1 MMANKKLSEQD
12 YEFMNSLSAAVAEH
26 TPRRMRWVLYFW
38 VVAVAV
44 FILWASLTQVDE
56 ITRGSGK
63 VVPSGEN
70 KIVQNLEGGIVKEIY
85 VKVGDSV
92 KKGDSLLK
100 IDNEKSL
107 AQYESTNIKLYELEA
122 KMMRLKAESEGK
134 PFVVPKALEQ
144 KMPQLVENERSLYH
158 SRQQQ
163 LKAKLQALQ
172 DKKRQKKEELAETKE
187 RVVHLARTNELIDEE
202 VKMMRP
208 MVKQG
213 VKSKVAF
220 MKLQREQSQ
229 ISSDLS
235 TAKNDIPRLKA
246 AISEIQNN
254 IEEAK
259 IAFQNEAKEKL
270 NEVTAEKLRVKE
282 STDALSD
289 QVHRT
294 IVRSPINGVI
304 QKLYVNTV
312 GGVIKPGEDLV
323 EIVPTDDILWL
334 EVKIKPSDIA
344 FIYPGQKAV
353 VKVSAYDFAI
363 YGSLEGEV
371 VHISADTEKD
381 KKERAFYTIH
391 IKTKKNY
398 LGTKAHPLKIIPGM
412 TVNVDIM
419 TGKKTVME
427 YILKPILKA
436 KEYTFTE
443 R

>member
-1 MMANKKLSEQD
+1 MANKKLSPED
-12 YEFMNSLSAAVAEH
+12 YEFINSLSAAVAEQ
-26 TPRRMRWVLYFW
+26 TPKKMRWALYFW
-38 VVAVAV
+38 VTAVTI
-44 FILWASLTQVDE
+44 FILWASLTQIDE
-56 ITRGSGK
+56 ITRGTGK

-92 KKGDSLLK
+92 KKGEPLLK
-100 IDNEKSL
+100 IDNEKNK
-107 AQYESTNIKLYELEA
+107 AQLDSTSIKLLELTA
-122 KMMRLKAESEGK
+122 KEIRLTAESDGK
-134 PFVVPKALEQ
+134 PFKVSQELEKQ
-144 KMPQLVENERSLYH
+144 MPLFVANERSLYE
-158 SRQQQ
+158 SRQ
-163 LKAKLQALQ
+163 KALMAKINALV
-172 DKKRQKKEELAETKE
+172 DKKRQKEQELKETEEKII
-187 RVVHLARTNELIDEE
+187 HLKRTDALINEE
-202 VKMMRP
+202 VKMMEP

-229 ISSDLS
+229 I
-235 TAKNDIPRLKA
+235 KNDLTSAQNSLPRIRA
-246 AISEIQNN
+246 GISEIENN
-254 IEEAK
+254 IKEEK
-259 IAFQNEAKEKL
+259 ITFRNEAKEEL

-282 STDALSD
+282 SSEALTDQID
-289 QVHRT
+289 RT

-312 GGVIKPGEDLV
+312 GGVIQPGEDLV
-323 EIVPTDDILWL
+323 EIVPTDDVLWL

-371 VHISADTEKD
+371 VHISADTTKDEKD
-381 KKERAFYTIH
+381 NVFYTIH
-391 IKTKKNY
+391 IKTEKNH
-398 LGTKAHPLKIIPGM
+398 LGTEEKPLKIIPGM

-419 TGKKTVME
+419 TGKKSVMD

-436 KEYTFTE
+436 KQYTFTE

>member
-1 MMANKKLSEQD
+1 MKKKLSPED
-12 YEFMNSLSAAVAEH
+12 YEFITSLSAAMAEH
-26 TPRRMRWVLYFW
+26 TPRKMRWALYFW
-38 VVAVAV
+38 AIAIAI
-44 FILWASLTQVDE
+44 FILWASLTQIDE

-70 KIVQNLEGGIVKEIY
+70 KVVQNLEGGIVKEIY

-92 KKGDSLLK
+92 KKGEPLLK

-122 KMMRLKAESEGK
+122 KMLRLKAESEGK
-134 PFVVPKALEQ
+134 PFTVPKELEQ
-144 KMPQLVENERSLYH
+144 KMPQLIENERSLYH
-158 SRQQQ
+158 SRQKQIM
-163 LKAKLQALQ
+163 AKLQALKDQ
-172 DKKRQKKEELAETKE
+172 KRQKEEELKETKE
-187 RVVHLARTNELIDEE
+187 KIVHLSRTNDLIDEE

-208 MVKQG
+208 MVEQG

-229 ISSDLS
+229 IKSDLS
-235 TAKNDIPRLKA
+235 TAKNDIPRIEA
-246 AISEIQNN
+246 SISEIENN

-259 IAFQNEAKEKL
+259 ITFQNEAKEEL

-282 STDALSD
+282 NTEALSD

-312 GGVIKPGEDLV
+312 GGVIQPGEDLV

-371 VHISADTEKD
+371 VHISADTTKDEKD
-381 KKERAFYTIH
+381 NVFYTIH

-398 LGTKAHPLKIIPGM
+398 LGSAEKPLKIIPGM

-419 TGKKTVME
+419 TGKKTVMD

-436 KEYTFTE
+436 KQYTFTE

>member
-1 MMANKKLSEQD
+1 MANKKLSPED
-12 YEFMNSLSAAVAEH
+12 YEFINSLSAAVAEQ
-26 TPRRMRWVLYFW
+26 TPKKMRWALYFW
-38 VVAVAV
+38 VTAVTI
-44 FILWASLTQVDE
+44 FILWASLTQIDE
-56 ITRGSGK
+56 ITRGTGK

-85 VKVGDSV
+85 IKVGDSV
-92 KKGDSLLK
+92 KKGEPLLK
-100 IDNEKSL
+100 IDNEKNK
-107 AQYESTNIKLYELEA
+107 AQLDSTSIKLLELTA
-122 KMMRLKAESEGK
+122 KEIRLTAESDGK
-134 PFVVPKALEQ
+134 PFKVSQELEKQ
-144 KMPQLVENERSLYH
+144 MPLFVANERSLYE
-158 SRQQQ
+158 SRQ
-163 LKAKLQALQ
+163 KALMAKINALV
-172 DKKRQKKEELAETKE
+172 DKKRQKEQELKETEEKII
-187 RVVHLARTNELIDEE
+187 HLKRTDALINEE
-202 VKMMRP
+202 VKMMEP

-229 ISSDLS
+229 I
-235 TAKNDIPRLKA
+235 KNDLTSAQNSLPRIRA
-246 AISEIQNN
+246 GISEIENN
-254 IEEAK
+254 IKEEK
-259 IAFQNEAKEKL
+259 ITFRNEAKEAL

-282 STDALSD
+282 SSEALTDQID
-289 QVHRT
+289 RT

-312 GGVIKPGEDLV
+312 GGVIQPGEDLV
-323 EIVPTDDILWL
+323 EIVPTDDVLWL

-371 VHISADTEKD
+371 VHISADTTKDEKD
-381 KKERAFYTIH
+381 NVFYTIH
-391 IKTKKNY
+391 IKTKKNH
-398 LGTKAHPLKIIPGM
+398 LGTEEKPLKIIPGM

-419 TGKKTVME
+419 TGKKSVMD

-436 KEYTFTE
+436 KQYTFTE

>member
-1 MMANKKLSEQD
+1 MANRKLSPED
-12 YEFMNSLSAAVAEH
+12 YEFINSLSAAVAEQ
-26 TPRRMRWVLYFW
+26 TPKKLRWALYFW
-38 VVAVAV
+38 VVTVAI
-44 FILWASLTQVDE
+44 FILWASLTQIDE

-92 KKGDSLLK
+92 KKDQPLLK
-100 IDNEKSL
+100 IDNEKSK
-107 AQYESTNIKLYELEA
+107 AQHDSTTIKLLELEA
-122 KMMRLKAESEGK
+122 KEIRLRAESDGK
-134 PFVVPKALEQ
+134 PFVVSDEIEK
-144 KMPQLVENERSLYH
+144 KMPLFIANEQSLYR
-158 SRQQQ
+158 SRQEE
-163 LKAKLQALQ
+163 LMAKIDALI
-172 DKKRQKKEELAETKE
+172 DKKRQKEQELKETKE
-187 RVVHLARTNELIDEE
+187 KIIHLKRTDTLINEE
-202 VKMMRP
+202 VKMMEP
-208 MVKQG
+208 MVRQG

-229 ISSDLS
+229 I
-235 TAKNDIPRLKA
+235 KNDLTSGRNAIPRIEA
-246 AISEIQNN
+246 GISEIENN
-254 IEEAK
+254 IKEAR
-259 IAFQNEAKEKL
+259 ITFQNEAKQEL

-282 STDALSD
+282 SSEALTDQID
-289 QVHRT
+289 RT

-312 GGVIKPGEDLV
+312 GGVIQPGEDLV
-323 EIVPTDDILWL
+323 EIVPTDDVLWL

-371 VHISADTEKD
+371 VHISADTTKDEKD
-381 KKERAFYTIH
+381 NVFYTIH
-391 IKTKKNY
+391 IKTEKNH
-398 LGTKAHPLKIIPGM
+398 LGTEVKPLKIIPGM

-419 TGKKTVME
+419 TGKKSVMD

-436 KEYTFTE
+436 KQYTFTE

>member
-1 MMANKKLSEQD
+1 MKKKLSPED
-12 YEFMNSLSAAVAEH
+12 YEFINSLSVAMAEH
-26 TPRRMRWVLYFW
+26 TPRKMRWALYFW
-38 VVAVAV
+38 AVAIAV
-44 FILWASLTQVDE
+44 FILWASLTQIDE

-70 KIVQNLEGGIVKEIY
+70 KVVQNLEGGIVKEIY

-92 KKGDSLLK
+92 KKGEPLLK

-122 KMMRLKAESEGK
+122 KMLRLKAESEGK
-134 PFVVPKALEQ
+134 PFTVPKELEQ
-144 KMPQLVENERSLYH
+144 KMPQLIENERSLFH
-158 SRQQQ
+158 SRQKQIM
-163 LKAKLQALQ
+163 AKLQALKDQ
-172 DKKRQKKEELAETKE
+172 KRQKEEELRETKE
-187 RVVHLARTNELIDEE
+187 KIIHLSRTNDLINEE

-208 MVKQG
+208 MVEQG

-229 ISSDLS
+229 IKSDLS
-235 TAKNDIPRLKA
+235 TAKNDIPRIEA
-246 AISEIQNN
+246 SISEIENN
-254 IEEAK
+254 IKEAK
-259 IAFQNEAKEKL
+259 ISFQNEAKEEL

-282 STDALSD
+282 NTEALSD

-312 GGVIKPGEDLV
+312 GGVIQPGEDLV

-353 VKVSAYDFAI
+353 VKVSAYDFSI

-371 VHISADTEKD
+371 VHISADTTKDEKD
-381 KKERAFYTIH
+381 NVFYTIH

-398 LGTKAHPLKIIPGM
+398 LGSAEKPLKIIPGM

-419 TGKKTVME
+419 TGKKTVMD

-436 KEYTFTE
+436 KQYTFTE